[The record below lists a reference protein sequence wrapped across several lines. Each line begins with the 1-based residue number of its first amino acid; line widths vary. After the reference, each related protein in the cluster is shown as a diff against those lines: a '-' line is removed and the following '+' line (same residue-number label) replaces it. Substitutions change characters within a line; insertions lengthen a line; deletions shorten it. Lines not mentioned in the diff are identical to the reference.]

1 MGGGRFKLREGA
13 LREARRRRLWSAA
26 ELGRRAGV
34 AESTVLRIEHGQQ
47 ALPGTV
53 RKLADAL
60 EVDPRELLEGTSEN
74 VPSRTL
80 GERLGEDS
88 LE

>member
-1 MGGGRFKLREGA
+1 MIGSEIRMGGGRFKLREDA

-34 AESTVLRIEHGQQ
+34 AESTVLRIEHGGR

-53 RKLADAL
+53 RKLAAAL
-60 EVDPRELLEGTSEN
+60 EVDPSELLEN
-74 VPSRTL
+74 
-80 GERLGEDS
+80 
-88 LE
+88 

>member
-1 MGGGRFKLREGA
+1 
-13 LREARRRRLWSAA
+13 LWSAA

-74 VPSRTL
+74 VPSRML